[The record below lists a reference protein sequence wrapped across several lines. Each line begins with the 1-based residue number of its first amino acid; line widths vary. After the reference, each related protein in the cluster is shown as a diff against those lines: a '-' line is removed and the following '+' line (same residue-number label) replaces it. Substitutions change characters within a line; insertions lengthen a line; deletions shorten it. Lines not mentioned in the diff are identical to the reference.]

1 MRPELYRQLA
11 LYLQVMR
18 KGLLHDVQ
26 QACFHLATQVVP
38 ERYGALSSIERAEL
52 HRRLQSLVQ
61 RCSCLLT
68 IEQLSCLG
76 RQLDQE
82 ERKRRQRHQA
92 SILASLEAPD
102 GPSEEPLPQGS
113 VSLEMG
119 LPLSAELFSEG
130 FAGLAG
136 LAGIPGFQGQGSEP
150 GDGQGEEDREVH
162 GDLAGLSEREVFDF
176 FADEPDDSDLDE
188 IDREDQELED
198 HGAEGSS
205 TDPFDEDTDESSGD
219 RSHQEPWN
227 PREGGQRGGTQAG
240 ENVQE
245 LKLLQSL
252 FAMASE
258 TMGRERPLDSDQT
271 DGSGSDSE
279 PPPTDGSNDAL
290 RLLNPSAL
298 LRWWDSQDRALQRRL
313 RNLSH
318 AINVDLLRLR
328 LTRSLMP
335 VNLLDAVLEGQ
346 IDPLPAPANLLRVQL
361 PFASEA
367 GGMQLETLG
376 LLLRPGDLEYGLP
389 PLRTCRKRLER
400 HRLELR
406 KMAHHHRHWL
416 RRVHSLEAEEQ
427 WLQDDNQVNPG
438 QASAS

>member
-1 MRPELYRQLA
+1 LRPELYRQLA

-26 QACFHLATQVVP
+26 QASFHLATQIYP

-52 HRRLQSLVQ
+52 HRRLRALVQ

-76 RQLDQE
+76 RQLEQE
-82 ERKRRQRHQA
+82 ERKRRQQQQA
-92 SILASLEAPD
+92 AILASLEAPQR
-102 GPSEEPLPQGS
+102 SRAEPLPEGS
-113 VSLEMG
+113 VSLEMD

-130 FAGLAG
+130 FSGLV
-136 LAGIPGFQGQGSEP
+136 GISGPLGEGKGQD
-150 GDGQGEEDREVH
+150 DGQEGEDQDDHR
-162 GDLAGLSEREVFDF
+162 DLSGLPEGEMFDF
-176 FADEPDDSDLDE
+176 LSDEPDDADLDE
-188 IDREDQELED
+188 IDREDQELEAHRAD
-198 HGAEGSS
+198 GSGGEPL
-205 TDPFDEDTDESSGD
+205 DGDGYESSDVHG
-219 RSHQEPWN
+219 QPEPWN
-227 PREGGQRGGTQAG
+227 PSEVGRRGGGPGG
-240 ENVQE
+240 ENGQE

-258 TMGRERPLDSDQT
+258 TMGRQRQLDSDEMEVR
-271 DGSGSDSE
+271 DSASE
-279 PPPTDGSNDAL
+279 SAPTDESNDAL

-298 LRWWDSQDRALQRRL
+298 LRWWDSHDRALQRRL

-346 IDPLPAPANLLRVQL
+346 IDPLPAPANLLRLHL
-361 PFASEA
+361 PFASDE
-367 GGMQLETLG
+367 GGLQLETHG

-400 HRLELR
+400 HRLALR
-406 KMAHHHRHWL
+406 KMAHHHRHWQ
-416 RRVHSLEAEEQ
+416 RRVQALEAEKQ
-427 WLQDDNQVNPG
+427 WLQDNNQVNPG
-438 QASAS
+438 PAPAS